1 MASKKGLKIL
11 KKLKEVVTQKKEERT
26 KGKIMIYKPI
36 HRKLN
41 IDKNEQQLDL
51 TIICEVIIS
60 RHSLRSVF
68 DDS

>member
-1 MASKKGLKIL
+1 
-11 KKLKEVVTQKKEERT
+11 
-26 KGKIMIYKPI
+26 MIYKPI